1 MVTKDQWVKAAA
13 GVLALM
19 LVFVI
24 FQAYWIAQLEIPYFI
39 RGLLA
44 LSGGMAFGYAVSVL
58 FFVWHKGNDSLQ

>member
-1 MVTKDQWVKAAA
+1 MSKDRWVKAAA

-24 FQAYWIAQLEIPYFI
+24 FQAYWLSQLAIPYYI

-58 FFVWHKGNDSLQ
+58 FFVWHKGNDSLE